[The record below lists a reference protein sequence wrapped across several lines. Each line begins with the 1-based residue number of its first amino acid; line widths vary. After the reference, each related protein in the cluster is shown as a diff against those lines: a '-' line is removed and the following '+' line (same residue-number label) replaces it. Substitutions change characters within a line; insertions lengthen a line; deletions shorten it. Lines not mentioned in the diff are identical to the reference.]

1 MQTLKRRP
9 VKPNTPTSAS
19 QARGSVACALNRDEN
34 LSAAGSKTRLN
45 NPEVNTRLQVG
56 GLKVLVPVFSFDGEQ
71 IMPCKAVKA
80 RHLLR
85 DGMAIVVG
93 YNPFSI
99 QLLFECENNTQAV
112 YLGIDTGYVHVG
124 ISAVTEKR
132 EVFSA
137 EVLLDGKTSERKT
150 TQSMYRRNRRN
161 KLRYRKPKF
170 LNRKKKKGWLP
181 PSTQRKVDTHVN
193 IFLHLAKYIPISE
206 VHVEAGNFD
215 IQKII
220 NPEISVTVYQEVDL
234 YVKENLKSFLL
245 QRENGKCQL
254 CGEGCKKN
262 DHWHMHHVTPRA
274 EGGTDRAENRA
285 LLHESCHKDLH
296 AGKLFDTLRPAKE
309 FKAEAFM
316 NIARPFIIAG
326 LKKHFTVEET
336 FGYIT
341 KINRIENGIE
351 KSHEN
356 DAFVIAGG
364 TTQKR
369 SKTYLITQKHRNNR
383 SLGMQRKGY
392 APSSRKQRYPIQPK
406 DLVWVNGEK
415 ITAKGTQNLGKV
427 IMLQDKKTVGI
438 KKIEKTFHFGS
449 LVYGF
454 KNYEA

>member
-19 QARGSVACALNRDEN
+19 QARGNCGLQLNREEI
-34 LSAAGSKTRLN
+34 LGAASSKTCFN
-45 NPEVNTRLQVG
+45 NPKVNTRQQVG
-56 GLKVLVPVFSFDGEQ
+56 GRKVMVPVFSFEGLQ
-71 IMPCKAVKA
+71 LMPCKPAKA

-112 YLGIDTGYVHVG
+112 EIGIDTGYAHVG

-137 EVLLDGKTSERKT
+137 EVLLDG
-150 TQSMYRRNRRN
+150 
-161 KLRYRKPKF
+161 LRYRKPKF

-181 PSTQRKVDTHVN
+181 PSTQRKVDTTVN
-193 IFLHLAKYIPISE
+193 LALTVAKYFP
-206 VHVEAGNFD
+206 VVKVNVEAGNFD

-220 NPEISVTVYQEVDL
+220 NPEISGTGYQEGNLLD
-234 YVKENLKSFLL
+234 YENKKAFIL
-245 QRENGKCQL
+245 QREQGKCQL
-254 CGEGCKKN
+254 CDEGF
-262 DHWHMHHVTPRA
+262 DDEGWHLHHITPRA
-274 EGGTDRAENRA
+274 KGGTDRVENLA
-285 LLHESCHKDLH
+285 LLHKSCHKKLH
-296 AGKLFDTLRPAKE
+296 AGKLFDTLKPAKE
-309 FKAEAFM
+309 FKAEIFM

-326 LKKHFTVEET
+326 LKKHFTVVET

-364 TTQKR
+364 TTQER

-383 SLGMQRKGY
+383 SLGMQRNGY

-406 DLVWVNGEK
+406 DLVWVGGEK
-415 ITAKGTQNLGKV
+415 ITAKGTMNLGKT
-427 IMLQDKKTVGI
+427 ILLQDKKTVGI

-449 LVYGF
+449 LVYEF
-454 KNYEA
+454 KKSAQ